1 MKIKTYM
8 MSEVEILKIVGTI
21 AVVVDIIGLVLTG
34 IVVKKIHQR
43 STINEIE
50 NAFDKIQLYK
60 EQYRKGEQ

>member
-21 AVVVDIIGLVLTG
+21 AVVVDIIGLALTG

-50 NAFDKIQLYK
+50 NVFDKIQLYK